1 MSALFNLKLLG
12 SAALALGISTVA
24 LWPETASANIV
35 FDFSG
40 TCDFS
45 NGGCP
50 HRERHG
56 HRCSHADRRLC
67 IRHGNHVRRLRVVLI
82 HEQPDLC
89 PHNKQQLKDCI
100 WNFNSDGSSGE
111 NFAVQATSG
120 RFLACAQTWAAA
132 DDSQEN
138 WNAGYTFRFTNVT
151 PVPEPS
157 TWAMMLIGFAG
168 LGYAGHRAS
177 RKSAA

>member
-1 MSALFNLKLLG
+1 MRLLEWRV
-12 SAALALGISTVA
+12 S
-24 LWPETASANIV
+24 
-35 FDFSG
+35 
-40 TCDFS
+40 
-45 NGGCP
+45 

-177 RKSAA
+177 RKSAALAA